1 MSTETVFVHF
11 VTFPPNPASPPS
23 YERDPARVLTDEQLL
38 ARYKTGDDE
47 SLADL
52 IRRYEHELFAFLYR
66 FVADQAAAEDLF
78 QETFIQVHRNA
89 ASFDPQRRF
98 RPWLFTIAA
107 NKARDYLR
115 AHGRRTIHSLDNSPA
130 HGGSGDEG
138 ATFLDLMASD
148 TPTPPTELGRAEDL
162 ARVSAV
168 LAELPAAYRE
178 VLVLAYFHEFPYKD
192 IAEMLH
198 IPLGTVKSRLHAAVA
213 SFAKAYKLR
222 AHEETP

>member
-1 MSTETVFVHF
+1 
-11 VTFPPNPASPPS
+11 
-23 YERDPARVLTDEQLL
+23 VLTDEQLL
-38 ARYKTGDDE
+38 ARYKAGQDDGLE
-47 SLADL
+47 ELV
-52 IRRYEHELFAFLYR
+52 RRYEHELFAFLYR

-89 ASFDPQRRF
+89 SSFDPQRRF

-115 AHGRRTIHSLDNSPA
+115 SHGRRTVHSLDNTASA
-130 HGGSGDEG
+130 GGEEG
-138 ATFLDLMASD
+138 STFLDLMASD
-148 TPTPPTELGRAEDL
+148 TPAPPTELSRAEDL

-168 LAELPAAYRE
+168 LAELPALYKE

-213 SFAKAYKLR
+213 SFAKSYKQR
-222 AHEETP
+222 AHEEAP